1 MIIFGIYFAKTC
13 SCKATING
21 IKVNGEGSLEVVFWK
36 VKIKINGIA
45 VAAIDIDARADC
57 REFVGGVLGA
67 DIVPPGLGAE
77 DGGPEII
84 GSADIRASDGVEDQ
98 SEDAATVISN
108 RSTDRG
114 LAGVRLRLRVQMS
127 SATEDVPEPAVC

>member
-1 MIIFGIYFAKTC
+1 M
-13 SCKATING
+13 
-21 IKVNGEGSLEVVFWK
+21 EGKNQNQWV
-36 VKIKINGIA
+36 A

-114 LAGVRLRLRVQMS
+114 LAGGEVE
-127 SATEDVPEPAVC
+127 AKGPDVVGD